1 MDVEAETSGE
11 PEGGRKQAGL
21 KSLLC
26 DRSLSSNPQR
36 KKAQPWRSTG
46 SWLVYSEDVFFKK
59 KTIFVAEICKGG
71 HLTKS

>member
-1 MDVEAETSGE
+1 MDVEAKTSGE

-26 DRSLSSNPQR
+26 DHELSSNPQR
-36 KKAQPWRSTG
+36 KKAQPWRLTAC
-46 SWLVYSEDVFFKK
+46 VFGGCLLYEK

-71 HLTKS
+71 HLTKR